1 MEKQVEV
8 SLFKV
13 RLYCDRCEEEM
24 ELTNQSLRD
33 IETFNDIEVFD
44 YICPKCGYKIQLTDY
59 YPKLIVK
66 DK

>member
-33 IETFNDIEVFD
+33 IEVFNYV
-44 YICPKCGYKIQLTDY
+44 CPKCGYKIQLQDY